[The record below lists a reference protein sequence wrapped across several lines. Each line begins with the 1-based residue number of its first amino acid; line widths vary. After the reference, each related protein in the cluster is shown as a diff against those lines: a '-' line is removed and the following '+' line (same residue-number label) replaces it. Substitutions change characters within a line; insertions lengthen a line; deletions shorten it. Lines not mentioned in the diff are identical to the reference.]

1 MPSILNILRFLSKTV
16 YLDTFFDVFHCIY
29 FPPYS
34 TNVATCSVWILDGK
48 ANSYCWNNASLA
60 LIFQFMNLFFYFKM
74 LLDSSIQLQVLFIA
88 LFKFKISI
96 WYFLY
101 YRILWCNPLLYHL
114 ISGIH
119 KPYTFQELC
128 LNILISKPPMG
139 YVKWSGFFSFFAV
152 IWAYLLVSLVML
164 HWILDIIWKIVWRIL
179 LLRWW
184 LMELKCSENIVC
196 FWQMV
201 TELNYIRLQ

>member
-48 ANSYCWNNASLA
+48 ANSYCWKNASLA

-101 YRILWCNPLLYHL
+101 YRILWCNSLYHL

-139 YVKWSGFFSFFAV
+139 YVKWSVFFFLFCSHMGLFTGKLGNA
-152 IWAYLLVSLVML
+152 SLNTRYYMKN
-164 HWILDIIWKIVWRIL
+164 WCIL

>member
-48 ANSYCWNNASLA
+48 ANSYCWKNASLA

-101 YRILWCNPLLYHL
+101 YRILWCNSLYHL

-139 YVKWSGFFSFFAV
+139 YVKWSVFFSFFAV

-164 HWILDIIWKIVWRIL
+164 HWILDIIWKIDVFYSWDDD
-179 LLRWW
+179 
-184 LMELKCSENIVC
+184 
-196 FWQMV
+196 
-201 TELNYIRLQ
+201 